1 MNRYVLL
8 PIGETILKDY
18 NVQMDLLKPESTHI
32 PEPVRRT
39 KIVSK
44 QPAAL
49 KASGRSAVLPVFLEF
64 FAGSGLVAE
73 GLKGCFKPV
82 WANDICEKKA
92 DVYQANHGSNT
103 FHHGSISDIQGRDLP
118 LAHMAWASFPCQ
130 DLSLAGLAGGIHA
143 PRSGL
148 VWEWLRV
155 IDEMPIP
162 PPVLVAE
169 NVIGLVSGHEGKHY
183 RALHNALVERGYCV
197 GSIVLDA
204 KHWVPQSRPRVFV
217 VATHS
222 DVEIP
227 QDLISPGPTWAHPKS
242 VERAAQGLSDW
253 VWWKL
258 PKPLPR
264 KQGLSDIIEWE
275 APFAD
280 ESTDRRNISLI
291 SERHRNVLDS
301 VPDSNVFV
309 APGYRRTR
317 YGKQVLEL
325 RFDDLAGCL
334 RTPEGGSS
342 RQVVV
347 IKRGGQLRSRLI
359 TTREA
364 ARLMGAPDSY
374 VLPGTYNDGYKAM
387 GDAVAVPVAKWLAK
401 FLLAPLVK
409 VHGDL

>member
-1 MNRYVLL
+1 MNRYGLL

-18 NVQMDLLKPESTHI
+18 NAQMDLLWPESTHV
-32 PEPVRRT
+32 PKPVRQT
-39 KIVSK
+39 KIISK
-44 QPAAL
+44 LPAAV
-49 KASGRSAVLPVFLEF
+49 KAGGRSAALPVFLEF

-92 DVYQANHGSNT
+92 GVYRANHGSNT
-103 FHHGSISDIQGRDLP
+103 FHHGSISDIQGHDLP
-118 LAHMAWASFPCQ
+118 FAQMAWASFPCQ
-130 DLSLAGLAGGIHA
+130 DLSLAGLVGGIHA

-169 NVIGLVSGHEGKHY
+169 NVIGLVSGHEGRFYH
-183 RALHNALVERGYCV
+183 ALHNALVERGYRV

-217 VATHS
+217 VATHAG
-222 DVEIP
+222 VEIP
-227 QDLISPGPTWAHPKS
+227 QDLIAPGPTWVHPKS

-264 KQGLSDIIEWE
+264 KQGLSDIIDWD
-275 APFAD
+275 APYAD
-280 ESTDRRNISLI
+280 ETTDRRNISLI
-291 SERHRNVLDS
+291 SAKHRNVLNS

-334 RTPEGGSS
+334 RTPKGGSS

-409 VHGDL
+409 SHGKL